1 MRSPPAG
8 VKLVMAAVCVML
20 DIPPLKIDDPT
31 TGKKVLDY
39 WTPSKRLLG
48 DMKFLENLRQYDK
61 DNIPPHIMEVMY
73 RQLLLLLLLNTRFTT
88 SVNLTGY

>member
-20 DIPPLKIDDPT
+20 DIPPVRIEDPA

-48 DMKFLENLRQYDK
+48 EMKFLEYLRQYDK
-61 DNIPPHIMEVMY
+61 DNIPVHVMQVLGLEY
-73 RQLLLLLLLNTRFTT
+73 RLNTRKI
-88 SVNLTGY
+88 VYLMQEWHA